1 MSTSAFSDPF
11 AILREMIDS
20 PARAGDEYT
29 RIKKDIFHAFQM
41 IPLPINHGHR
51 SGFLSSLRDHLM
63 RWDPAIRAIVDKT
76 CQKVYNIS
84 FDEMLLRNPRYIKA
98 RTPRYVPVPSV
109 LVPAIEHV
117 YNMYRNAL
125 DAKTNT
131 PLFSKQAWQKANAVL
146 ELARQGYLSDLEG
159 VVLYERAGID
169 KHGLQLWKCLRGT
182 NKVEGGPHGD
192 IYRKFGALHGK
203 SYCHYMPSCSFFKNI
218 FYSWA
223 SSYYELSDRPLYLV
237 QPSGL

>member
-1 MSTSAFSDPF
+1 
-11 AILREMIDS
+11 MINA
-20 PARAGDEYT
+20 PAKAGDEYT

-63 RWDPAIRAIVDKT
+63 RWDPATRAVVDKT
-76 CQKVYNIS
+76 CKKVYNIN
-84 FDEMLLRNPRYIKA
+84 FDEMLLRNPRYIQA
-98 RTPRYVPVPSV
+98 RTPRYVPAPSI

-117 YNMYRNAL
+117 FNMYGNAL

-131 PLFSKQAWQKANAVL
+131 PLFSKQAWKKANAVL

-159 VVLYERAGID
+159 VVLYERAGMD

-192 IYRKFGALHGK
+192 IYRKFGALNGK
-203 SYCHYMPSCSFFKNI
+203 SHCHNMPFCNI
-218 FYSWA
+218 FTFFTAGPRLTMNCLTDHRTWYNLQVCIFIICFA
-223 SSYYELSDRPLYLV
+223 YPLIVYIL
-237 QPSGL
+237 